1 MAFGAQQISPIDLNK
16 SAAVGVN
23 IPFSGPNSVASNI
36 TTGSAV
42 FATLP
47 SKQNTPFQSNFF
59 TSDALKNNLTNYF
72 LTNPGER
79 PLNPTFGGGLR
90 SYIFEQIT
98 TGNLKFLQNK
108 IQKDLDLFFPQVN
121 VKNLKVTG
129 QEDSNSINVS
139 LTYEVTN
146 TNINDTLNMNFT

>member
-16 SAAVGVN
+16 NAAIGVN
-23 IPFSGPNSVASNI
+23 VPFTGPNSVSSNV

-42 FATLP
+42 FTTP
-47 SKQNTPFQSNFF
+47 TSNQNTPFQPNFF
-59 TSDALKNNLTNYF
+59 TSDALKNNLINYF

-79 PLNPTFGGGLR
+79 PLNPNFGGGLR
-90 SYIFEQIT
+90 HYIFEQIT
-98 TGNLKFLQNK
+98 TGNLKYLQSK

-121 VKNLKVTG
+121 VKNLKVMG

-139 LTYEVTN
+139 LTYGVTN